1 MDNAELESLKQI
13 FEAYKKSTMIAYGS
27 PDQYQYHQNQLIK
40 KIAEHILVKFY
51 KWAQQQYNEKQLE
64 KHKGI

>member
-1 MDNAELESLKQI
+1 
-13 FEAYKKSTMIAYGS
+13 MIICGS